1 MQKYQYNQVKY
12 IQGVPTSFRSGYNIF
27 ICIFSGGNGNRN
39 GTCFTAIECQDKGG
53 SSSGSCAAGF
63 VLPKCI
69 SIRCIAYISFYFQR
83 FGVCCVFTVEESG
96 QPITQN
102 CTYIRNPGFPSAYSG
117 TSPVSYT
124 INKCSSGMYSYH
136 LCILNFITF

>member
-1 MQKYQYNQVKY
+1 M
-12 IQGVPTSFRSGYNIF
+12 
-27 ICIFSGGNGNRN
+27 
-39 GTCFTAIECQDKGG
+39 
-53 SSSGSCAAGF
+53 
-63 VLPKCI
+63 
-69 SIRCIAYISFYFQR
+69 
-83 FGVCCVFTVEESG
+83 EESG

-136 LCILNFITF
+136 LCILNFITFFITDVCWLRLDFESFTLQGVADTQELNGGVCLDSFSVSVCISLKVFPYSLLHL